1 MSGERTEAATPK
13 RLSTL
18 RGDGTYARSQEL
30 GPAIGLLVALVILQS
45 WAANAVS
52 NMQGLLVGTY
62 ADLGE
67 LGRADTADLP
77 WAAQTVGKIS
87 NGWLGSV
94 MPLLVALPLLA
105 IVVGL
110 AQSGGLVSFKV
121 LYRPGSLNPIA
132 GMKRFVSMQAWIQL
146 GRSLFKVIVVGAVTW
161 HGLQDTAT
169 QLPHVDGTG
178 DPRILLGFIGSAV
191 LNIGMPVAETL
202 LGLSLADYGYQRWH
216 FARSSRMSRQ
226 DVKDEAK
233 QGEGDPHIKGRI
245 RARQRQMA
253 RRRRQLE
260 DVPKATVVITNPT
273 HIAIALQYEASMS
286 SPRVLAVGADLVA
299 QKIRDVAR
307 IAGVPMV
314 ENIPLARGLYTA
326 VDVGDEI
333 PVELYGAVAEVL
345 AYVYN
350 LKRSRRRPDVRP
362 RTERPAARY

>member
-18 RGDGTYARSQEL
+18 RSDGSYARSQEL
-30 GPAIGLLVALVILQS
+30 GPAIGMLVALVILQS
-45 WAANAVS
+45 WAANALA
-52 NMQGLLVGTY
+52 NLQGLLVGTY
-62 ADLGE
+62 ADLGR
-67 LGRADTADLP
+67 LGRADTVDLA
-77 WAAQTVGKIS
+77 WAAPTLGKIS
-87 NGWLGSV
+87 NAWLGSV
-94 MPLLVALPLLA
+94 LPLLVALPVLA

-110 AQSGGLVSFKV
+110 AQSRGLVTLKV
-121 LYRPGSLNPIA
+121 LFRPGSLNPIA
-132 GMKRFVSMQAWIQL
+132 GIKRLISMQAWVQL

-161 HGLQDTAT
+161 HGLQQTADR
-169 QLPHVDGTG
+169 LPQVDGTG
-178 DPRILLGFIGSAV
+178 DPRILLGFIGSAIV
-191 LNIGMPVAETL
+191 NIGMPVAETL
-202 LGLSLADYGYQRWH
+202 IGLSLADYGYQRWH

-273 HIAIALQYEASMS
+273 HIAIALQYEPSMS
-286 SPRVLAVGADLVA
+286 SPKVLAVGADLVA
-299 QKIRDVAR
+299 QKIKEVAR

-314 ENIPLARGLYTA
+314 ENVPLARGLYKA

-350 LKRSRRRPDVRP
+350 LKRRRRRPGPGP
-362 RTERPAARY
+362 RVAGGAARY